1 MEKIIIKEIK
11 SNSLLSDEIR
21 ISALLNNK
29 EVGHI
34 IISENSDES
43 NFDENLDD
51 KAVYDSVIKLLDD
64 YGYFYTLDYL
74 YVNEGYRGAGIGR
87 KLLYYWKSHY
97 GTKPTILHKS
107 SYSMP
112 DEQTKKLMNNK
123 ILPNLYREV
132 GFKQIKNTN
141 YFCNK

>member
-1 MEKIIIKEIK
+1 MEKIIIKERKDTVLI
-11 SNSLLSDEIR
+11 SDEIR

-34 IISENSDES
+34 ILTENSDES
-43 NFDENLDD
+43 NFDEKLDG

-64 YGYFYTLDYL
+64 YGYFYMLDYF
-74 YVNEGYRGAGIGR
+74 YINNEYRDAGIGR

-97 GTKPTILHKS
+97 GNKPTILHKS

-112 DEQTKKLMNNK
+112 DEHTKNLMNNK

-132 GFKQIKNTN
+132 VFKQIKNTN

>member
-34 IISENSDES
+34 ILTENSDES
-43 NFDENLDD
+43 NFDEKLDG

-74 YVNEGYRGAGIGR
+74 YVNNEYREAGIGR

-97 GTKPTILHKS
+97 GNKPTILHKS

>member
-43 NFDENLDD
+43 NFDEKFDG
-51 KAVYDSVIKLLDD
+51 KPVYDSVIKLLDD
-64 YGYFYTLDYL
+64 YGYFYMLDYF
-74 YVNEGYRGAGIGR
+74 YVNNEYRDMGIGR

-97 GTKPTILHKS
+97 GNKPTLLHKS

>member
-34 IISENSDES
+34 ILTENSDES
-43 NFDENLDD
+43 NFDEKLDG

-64 YGYFYTLDYL
+64 YGYFYTLDYF
-74 YVNEGYRGAGIGR
+74 YVNNEYREAGIGR

-97 GTKPTILHKS
+97 GNKPTILHKS

-112 DEQTKKLMNNK
+112 DEYTKKLMNNK

>member
-11 SNSLLSDEIR
+11 SNILISDEIR

-34 IISENSDES
+34 ILKENSDES

-64 YGYFYTLDYL
+64 YGYFYMLDYF
-74 YVNEGYRGAGIGR
+74 YVNEVYRDAGIGR

-97 GTKPTILHKS
+97 GNKPTILYKS

-112 DEQTKKLMNNK
+112 DEYTKNLMNNK

>member
-29 EVGHI
+29 EIGHI

-43 NFDENLDD
+43 NFDEKLDD
-51 KAVYDSVIKLLDD
+51 KAVYDSVIKLLYD

-74 YVNEGYRGAGIGR
+74 YVNNEYREAGIGR

-97 GTKPTILHKS
+97 GNKPTILHKS

>member
-1 MEKIIIKEIK
+1 MEKIIIKERK
-11 SNSLLSDEIR
+11 DTVLFSDEIR
-21 ISALLNNK
+21 ISAILNNK

-34 IISENSDES
+34 ILKENLEQS
-43 NFDENLDD
+43 NFDEKLDG
-51 KAVYDSVIKLLDD
+51 KAVYDSVIKLLYD

-74 YVNEGYRGAGIGR
+74 YVNEGYREAGIGR

-97 GTKPTILHKS
+97 GNKPTILHKS

-112 DEQTKKLMNNK
+112 DEHTKKLMNNK